1 MPYLL
6 RRKSLKRLSVNLKD
20 NRDYPIFIGEN
31 LFEGI
36 TALIKPFSKAS
47 KFMVVTNEKVHS
59 LFASRLNIENASY
72 FLIPDGEQFKN
83 FDTYKNILDEAVR
96 LKLKR
101 TDAIIALGG
110 GVIGDIAGFAASTY
124 MRGIDYIQIPT
135 TLLAQV
141 DSSVGGKVAI
151 NHSKGKNLIGAFYQ
165 PKIVIADINTL
176 DSLDERQIKTGLGEV
191 LKYALIE
198 KSIKANKNY
207 DFFHYLLTGEQDFSK
222 IVEICCALKSSIVE
236 RDEKENG
243 LRAILNFGHTFA
255 HAIEESTDYVHFT
268 HGEAV
273 SMGMKMALK
282 LSLNLKLIDESYYD
296 LCLKL
301 LDVWG
306 LNLSFE
312 PDKDRML
319 EAMIL
324 DKKTVSD
331 GLRFV
336 LAEGFAR
343 VAMYQG
349 IDTEDIKMAMDF

>member
-1 MPYLL
+1 M
-6 RRKSLKRLSVNLKD
+6 KRLSVNLKD
-20 NRDYPIFIGEN
+20 NRDYPIVIGEHI
-31 LFEGI
+31 FEGI
-36 TALIKPFSKAS
+36 MALIKPFSKAS
-47 KFMVVTNEKVHS
+47 KFMIVTNEKVHS
-59 LFASRLNIENASY
+59 LFASRLNIDNASY

-83 FDTYKNILDEAVR
+83 FATYESILNEAVK

-101 TDAIIALGG
+101 NDAMIALGG
-110 GVIGDIAGFAASTY
+110 GVIGDITGFAAATY

-151 NHSKGKNLIGAFYQ
+151 NHPEGKNLIGAFYQ
-165 PKIVIADINTL
+165 PKIVITDTTTL
-176 DSLDERQIKTGLGEV
+176 NSLDERQMKTGLGEV

-198 KSIKANKNY
+198 KSINAHKNY
-207 DFFHYLLTGEQDFSK
+207 DFLHYLLTGERDFSK
-222 IVEICCALKSSIVE
+222 IVEICCALKSAVVE
-236 RDEKENG
+236 RDEKESG

-255 HAIEESTDYVHFT
+255 HAIEKTTGYVHFT

-273 SMGMKMALK
+273 AMGMKMALK
-282 LSLNLKLIDESYYD
+282 LSLNLKLIDEKYYE
-296 LCLKL
+296 LCVKL

-312 PDKDRML
+312 THKDRML
-319 EAMIL
+319 DAMML

-331 GLRFV
+331 DVRFI
-336 LAEGFAR
+336 LADGFAR

-349 IDTEDIKMAMDF
+349 VDCEDIKAAMDF